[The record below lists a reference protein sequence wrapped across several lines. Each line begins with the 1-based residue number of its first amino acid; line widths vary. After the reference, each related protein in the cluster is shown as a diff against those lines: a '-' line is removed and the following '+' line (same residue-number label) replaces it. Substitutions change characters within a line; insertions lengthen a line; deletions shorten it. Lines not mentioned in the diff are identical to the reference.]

1 MVYVGT
7 VATMLLH
14 FTRILAGLLCLL
26 TVRVLWVVACHA
38 FAQAHQLLVV
48 LFLSS
53 IIDGATATLV
63 GNSRAEDCVLL
74 SSPAALTNTVAGS
87 AVFGSV
93 GRLTRLVA

>member
-1 MVYVGT
+1 VYVGT

-14 FTRILAGLLCLL
+14 FTRVLAGLLCLL

-53 IIDGATATLV
+53 MGQLQLWWATAVLKTASCCQVLQHSATRWQAARFLV
-63 GNSRAEDCVLL
+63 LWVD
-74 SSPAALTNTVAGS
+74 
-87 AVFGSV
+87 
-93 GRLTRLVA
+93 

>member
-1 MVYVGT
+1 MYVGT

-53 IIDGATATLV
+53 MGQLQLWWATAVLKTASCCQVLQHSPTRWQAARFLV
-63 GNSRAEDCVLL
+63 LWVD
-74 SSPAALTNTVAGS
+74 
-87 AVFGSV
+87 
-93 GRLTRLVA
+93 